1 MTDFFHSALTAD
13 AYMPPDEN
21 QYNYD
26 DDIEEEPFY
35 EEPEAEETTQAT
47 TAPPTEATTQATT
60 APQTEA
66 TTQPTTA
73 PTQPTTVV
81 ATTIQPSTAP
91 PAGTGSTNALT
102 NALFVVVPLVVAA
115 LAVLVGVVVIRK
127 RKRAAERHDAQS

>member
-35 EEPEAEETTQAT
+35 EEPEAEETTEAT
-47 TAPPTEATTQATT
+47 TAPQTEATKQATT

-81 ATTIQPSTAP
+81 ATTLQPSTA